1 MTCDNQCEECGK
13 YTTVKYNGGKYTE
26 YSCILANKDVKVIY
40 DDCRIEKKCD
50 NALFGW
56 LKQEHKSNSR

>member
-26 YSCILANKDVKVIY
+26 YNCLLAS
-40 DDCRIEKKCD
+40 ELLPL
-50 NALFGW
+50 ALRAEEGASI
-56 LKQEHKSNSR
+56 K